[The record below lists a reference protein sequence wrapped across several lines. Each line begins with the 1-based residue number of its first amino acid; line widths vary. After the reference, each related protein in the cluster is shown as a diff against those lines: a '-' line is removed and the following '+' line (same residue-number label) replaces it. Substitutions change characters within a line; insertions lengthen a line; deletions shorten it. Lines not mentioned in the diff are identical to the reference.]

1 MIFCKWFIW
10 KIILYIIS
18 EEIKMREFCE
28 LYKTLIE
35 LCNSTLNSAKSDIII
50 SSSTTI
56 IDKIIIIIE
65 EVGQ

>member
-1 MIFCKWFIW
+1 MIFCKWLIW

-35 LCNSTLNSAKSDIII
+35 LCNSTLNSAKSDI
-50 SSSTTI
+50 SSI
-56 IDKIIIIIE
+56 DDKIWWDNNK
-65 EVGQ
+65 

>member
-1 MIFCKWFIW
+1 MIFCKWLIW

-35 LCNSTLNSAKSDIII
+35 LCNSTLNSAAKLIKYDGG
-50 SSSTTI
+50 TTI
-56 IDKIIIIIE
+56 SDAD
-65 EVGQ
+65 GFCL

>member
-35 LCNSTLNSAKSDIII
+35 LCNSTLNSAKKNHLILIKYGG
-50 SSSTTI
+50 TTI
-56 IDKIIIIIE
+56 SDAD
-65 EVGQ
+65 GFCL

>member
-1 MIFCKWFIW
+1 
-10 KIILYIIS
+10 
-18 EEIKMREFCE
+18 MREFCE

>member
-1 MIFCKWFIW
+1 MIFCKWSIW

-35 LCNSTLNSAKSDIII
+35 LCNSTLNSAKSDI
-50 SSSTTI
+50 SS
-56 IDKIIIIIE
+56 IDKIWWDNRR
-65 EVGQ
+65 QQ

>member
-1 MIFCKWFIW
+1 MIFCKWLIW

-35 LCNSTLNSAKSDIII
+35 LCNSTLNSAKSDI
-50 SSSTTI
+50 SS
-56 IDKIIIIIE
+56 IDKIWWDNNKLK
-65 EVGQ
+65 

>member
-1 MIFCKWFIW
+1 MIFCKWSIW

-35 LCNSTLNSAKSDIII
+35 LCNSTLNSAKSDI
-50 SSSTTI
+50 SS
-56 IDKIIIIIE
+56 IDKIWWETISDAD
-65 EVGQ
+65 GFCL